1 MSQLITSR
9 AERYQRNQEKV
20 TAIILFLKQESYT
33 SIEILRLLLGY
44 KENGPLYRLLR
55 KMTELGYIKKH
66 IFEFQTGKIS
76 IWGITDL
83 GLTQNIRDK
92 SENFR
97 TFKPNKV
104 TAESLERKLVR
115 QKKQIGLKKNVQ
127 TDLLKKAKV
136 TT

>member
-1 MSQLITSR
+1 MSQLITSKE
-9 AERYQRNQEKV
+9 ARYKKNHAKMATVIQ
-20 TAIILFLKQESYT
+20 FLKQEVYSDMPNLMLLLSYKDRAP
-33 SIEILRLLLGY
+33 LDRLLNKLISL
-44 KENGPLYRLLR
+44 E
-55 KMTELGYIKKH
+55 YIQKH
-66 IFEFQTGKIS
+66 VFEFQTGKIS

-115 QKKQIGLKKNVQ
+115 QKKQISLKKNVQ
-127 TDLLKKAKV
+127 TVLPNKAKV